1 VAIAFDSATDG
12 SNNGGSGSSHTV
24 SFNNVA
30 GNLIVAAVA
39 GDSSVDNI
47 TGCTWNGVAM
57 TQLAKLTN
65 AQTSNGRYNHY
76 FYILSAATGTHNIVA
91 SAGSSHFIGIC
102 AASYS
107 GVDTTGQPDA
117 STTNTG
123 SSAADL
129 TTSLTTIADNCWA
142 ILAEFSY
149 AGGAAPG
156 AGAGTV
162 RRAKDPADGGFGIFD
177 NNGPKTPAG
186 SVSLNTTQSF
196 TVAIGHIM
204 ASFKPSG
211 GAVLGV
217 TITSPTSSPTYDN
230 GTTSTITLGG
240 TATLATS
247 VTWANDRGGSGS
259 ATNTGTSYST
269 WSITGIV
276 LQLGANVITVTAGDG
291 STTTTDVIT
300 VNYSA
305 APENCRGFGATLG
318 VADTDKITS
327 ALTTYGTQRTYAWWS
342 NENGS
347 DRIWEKNTTASTEA
361 LNLGVG
367 DLRYQ
372 RTWTSGSVA
381 WSTSL
386 PSVNTWHHIAV
397 TYDSGST
404 SNAPLIYVDGIS
416 QTVTL
421 QTAGASGSLVNN
433 SDPYTLGNRAAG
445 DRPLIGL
452 LSEFAIWNRI
462 LSAAEILDL
471 ATAAGGYNG
480 KSPLYYPTSL
490 VEYIPLNDS
499 PVTSK
504 VLANPTVTGTA
515 VQTGLAI
522 DYPSIAG
529 QITATFTDSLAGGE
543 LL

>member
-1 VAIAFDSATDG
+1 MAIAFDSATDG

-39 GDSSVDNI
+39 GDSSTDNI

-65 AQTSNGRYNHY
+65 AQTSNGRYDHY

-129 TTSLTTIADNCWA
+129 TTSLTTIANNCWA

-186 SVSLNTTQSF
+186 SVSLNTTQAF

-204 ASFKPSG
+204 ASFKPTG
-211 GAVLGV
+211 GAVLAA
-217 TITSPTSSPTYDN
+217 TITTPTSSATYNN

-269 WSITGIV
+269 WSITGIT
-276 LQLGANVITVTAGDG
+276 LSLGSNVITVTAGDG
-291 STTTTDVIT
+291 STTVTDTIT
-300 VNYSA
+300 VSYTA
-305 APENCRGFGATLG
+305 TPENCRGFTSLGGAS
-318 VADTDKITS
+318 TDKITS
-327 ALTTYGTQRTYAWWS
+327 ALTTYTTQRTYAVWFNNVDS
-342 NENGS
+342 NLLFA
-347 DRIWEKNTTASTEA
+347 KYTAALTEQINFGA
-361 LNLGVG
+361 GPIY
-367 DLRYQ
+367 YQ
-372 RTWTSGSVA
+372 RVWTGGTAA
-381 WSTSL
+381 WSA
-386 PSVNTWHHIAV
+386 PSPGSGWHHLAI
-397 TYDSGST
+397 TYDSSST
-404 SNAPLIYVDGIS
+404 SNAPLIYIDGVS

-421 QTAGASGSLVNN
+421 QTAASGTLVNN
-433 SDPYTLGNRAAG
+433 SDPYTLGNNGAG
-445 DRPLIGL
+445 TGNWDGM

-462 LSAAEILDL
+462 LSAAEILDM
-471 ATAAGGYNG
+471 ATAAGGYQG

-490 VEYIPLNDS
+490 AEYIPLNDS

-515 VQTGLAI
+515 QQTGLAI
-522 DYPSIAG
+522 DYPTFAG
-529 QITATFTDSLAGGE
+529 SLTATFTDSLAGGE